1 MSKIQEENWELMTVL
16 QIPWPDTK
24 SLSKA
29 DKAFLLEKATEVKA
43 EIIKQQQQHQA
54 AMEQQQQQNA
64 ARQAELQNMAAPS
77 A

>member
-24 SLSKA
+24 SLSKT
-29 DKAFLLEKATEVKA
+29 DRTFLLEKATEVKA
-43 EIIKQQQQHQA
+43 EIIKQQ
-54 AMEQQQQQNA
+54 QQQQQNA